1 MFYGIFNNFKFFCD
15 TPCPV
20 FSTFFNAFLF
30 LTQLFNNF
38 LLFLIRKIQL
48 HSWYHLRRFWCTL
61 EIFDDGRYFDFLLQL
76 CCLFW
81 FWSFTP
87 NIESTEIRIF
97 ECSSKRMRRWEKNMK
112 PLHCKLVLDAYCSRD
127 SFIAMKMESSFTAV
141 IGSHDWHVCQNS
153 TWKNPKKYEAL
164 SFKKLTLWL

>member
-1 MFYGIFNNFKFFCD
+1 
-15 TPCPV
+15 
-20 FSTFFNAFLF
+20 
-30 LTQLFNNF
+30 
-38 LLFLIRKIQL
+38 
-48 HSWYHLRRFWCTL
+48 
-61 EIFDDGRYFDFLLQL
+61 
-76 CCLFW
+76 
-81 FWSFTP
+81 
-87 NIESTEIRIF
+87 
-97 ECSSKRMRRWEKNMK
+97 MK